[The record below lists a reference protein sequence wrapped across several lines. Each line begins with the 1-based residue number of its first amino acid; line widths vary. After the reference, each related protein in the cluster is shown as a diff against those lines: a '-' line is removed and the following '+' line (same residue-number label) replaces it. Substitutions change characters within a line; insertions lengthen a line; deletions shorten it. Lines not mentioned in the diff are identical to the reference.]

1 MASPKS
7 KIRPAEIV
15 FREKAVSKLTPEI
28 GVYVLYD
35 LDDVAVYVGQATSVK
50 ERGIRGRV
58 QRHLTSARSDVIAN
72 RMIDVWEIGWV
83 RTWPVATIQKIN
95 ELEAALFHKFN
106 PQSTLMNG
114 ETFKKPAGSVIISS
128 PLNEVQI
135 LRDEDIKARLNPA
148 IRLPRQI
155 EHYGQM
161 IAHYLNVKDS
171 AEIARSMDAHF
182 DRLTRYHKALLQA
195 AGAPPV
201 GHVDEEP

>member
-1 MASPKS
+1 MAEAKS
-7 KIRPAEIV
+7 TLRPAEIV
-15 FREKAVSKLTPEI
+15 FREKAVSTLTGEI

-35 LDDVAVYVGQATSVK
+35 LNDVAVYVGQATSVK

-72 RMIDVWEIGWV
+72 RMIDVWEVAWV
-83 RTWPVATIQKIN
+83 RTWPTPAHQIDDM
-95 ELEAALFHKFN
+95 EAALFHELNAKS
-106 PQSTLMNG
+106 PLMNG
-114 ETFKKPAGSVIISS
+114 EVFKPPKNPVTIPA
-128 PLNEVQI
+128 PLDQVQV
-135 LRDEDIKARLNPA
+135 LRDEDIKDRLNPA

-161 IAHYLNVKDS
+161 ISHYLNVKDS

-182 DRLTRYHKALLQA
+182 ARLTRYHRELLTI

-201 GHVDEEP
+201 GHQDDD

>member
-7 KIRPAEIV
+7 KNRPAEIV
-15 FREKAVSKLTPEI
+15 FREKAVGTLTPEI

-35 LDDVAVYVGQATSVK
+35 LNDVAVYVGQTVATK

-58 QRHLTSARSDVIAN
+58 QRHLTSARSDIIAN
-72 RMIDVWEIGWV
+72 RMIDVWEIAYV
-83 RTWPVATIQKIN
+83 RTWPEKNVAKIN
-95 ELEAALFHKFN
+95 ELEAALFHHFN

-114 ETFKKPAGSVIISS
+114 ETFKKPTGKVVIPS
-128 PLNEVQI
+128 PLNQVQI

-148 IRLPRQI
+148 MRLPRQI

-182 DRLTRYHKALLQA
+182 DRLTRYHKALLQS

-201 GHVDEEP
+201 GHWDEA

>member
-7 KIRPAEIV
+7 KVRPAEIV
-15 FREKAVSKLTPEI
+15 FREKAVGTLTPEI

-35 LDDVAVYVGQATSVK
+35 LNDVAVYVGQTVATK

-58 QRHLTSARSDVIAN
+58 LRHLTSARSDIIAN
-72 RMIDVWEIGWV
+72 RMIDVWEIAWV
-83 RTWPVATIQKIN
+83 RTWPESNIQKIN
-95 ELEAALFHKFN
+95 DLEAALFHQFN

-114 ETFKKPAGSVIISS
+114 ETFKKPAGKVVI
-128 PLNEVQI
+128 PAPVNEVQI
-135 LRDEDIKARLNPA
+135 LRDEDIKARLNPS

-201 GHVDEEP
+201 GHQDEA